1 MSESQP
7 TAAPS
12 ASTAADRATT
22 YQSAPAGETVSG
34 GPLLVA
40 AYAFVWVIV
49 LLAVARVF
57 MRQSDVSKKIEDLE
71 RQIEKKTK

>member
-1 MSESQP
+1 VSQP
-7 TAAPS
+7 AAAPS
-12 ASTAADRATT
+12 TSTAADRATT
-22 YQSAPAGETVSG
+22 YQSAPSGEAVSG

-71 RQIEKKTK
+71 RQIEKKKPS

>member
-1 MSESQP
+1 MSQP
-7 TAAPS
+7 APSAAPS
-12 ASTAADRATT
+12 SAGDRATT
-22 YQSAPAGETVSG
+22 YQAAPAGEQVSG

-57 MRQSDVSKKIEDLE
+57 MRQSDVTKKIEELE
-71 RQIEKKTK
+71 RQIEKKK